1 MNKKKTENRPVNYM
15 MVLAGIALIY
25 LAVKMLRDVEQVD
38 SLFLGIAIAV
48 AFALIGAW
56 LLLTELRVYLR
67 SRKAQPE
74 TGEEALPETGEAA
87 PQEDET

>member
-38 SLFLGIAIAV
+38 SLFLGVAIAV
-48 AFALIGAW
+48 VFVLIGAW
-56 LLLTELRVYLR
+56 LLLTELRAYLR
-67 SRKAQPE
+67 THNAEQNGK
-74 TGEEALPETGEAA
+74 EEALPDGTAE
-87 PQEDET
+87 QEDET

>member
-56 LLLTELRVYLR
+56 LLLTELRAYLR
-67 SRKAQPE
+67 TRNAEQNGK
-74 TGEEALPETGEAA
+74 EEALPDGTAE
-87 PQEDET
+87 QEDEP